1 MPEAYY
7 GLPEEVRYCKK
18 CVLSNQRPAS
28 YPEFKHTP
36 DRDTPTLHINDD
48 GVCDACKY
56 AETKRGI
63 DWDEREQEL
72 RELLDQYRRDDGGY
86 EVLVPGSGG
95 KDSSYAAHV
104 LSEKYDMNV
113 LTCTWPPTMYTDI
126 GRKNF
131 DNWVDKGG
139 FDNITFTP
147 DGDVHRLLTRLAVEN
162 LLHPFQTFIL
172 GQKNLAPKIA
182 LKYDIPLVFFGENEA
197 EYGNPIADNFDSL
210 RDDSFHTYQNLED
223 LYIGGVQIHELMEQ
237 YDVTLGD
244 LKPYLPADYSKFEES
259 EIDIRYL
266 GYYLKWIPQEN
277 YYYSVEN
284 TGFHARPHRS
294 EGTYS
299 KYASLDDKIDDL
311 HYYTTYI
318 KFGLGRATYDAAH
331 EIRTRHL
338 TRDEAVRLVKKFDGE
353 KPTRYF
359 EEVMDY
365 IDMEPEHFEQLIDE
379 ARSPHLWKQ
388 EDGEWKLRHPV
399 WETEAG

>member
-1 MPEAYY
+1 MTEAYY
-7 GLPEEVRYCKK
+7 NLPEEVRYCKR
-18 CVLSNQRPAS
+18 CVMSNQRPTS

-36 DRDTPTLHINDD
+36 DRNTPTIHIDDD
-48 GVCDACKY
+48 GLCDACKY
-56 AETKRGI
+56 AERKREI
-63 DWDEREQEL
+63 DWEQRENEL
-72 RELLDQYRRDDGGY
+72 RELLDEYRREDGGY

-95 KDSSYAAHV
+95 KDSAYAAHV

-113 LTCTWPPTMYTDI
+113 LTCTWPPLKYTDI
-126 GRKNF
+126 GRQNF
-131 DNWVDKGG
+131 NNWVDKSGC
-139 FDNITFTP
+139 DNITFTP
-147 DGDVHRLLTRLAVEN
+147 SGDVHRLLTRLAIEN

-197 EYGNPIADNFDSL
+197 EYGNPIADNDDSL
-210 RDDSFHTYQNLED
+210 RDDAFHTYQNLED
-223 LYIGGVQIHELMEQ
+223 LYIGGIQVHELIDR
-237 YDVTLGD
+237 YDITLGD
-244 LKPYLPADYSKFEES
+244 LKPYLPADYNKFDEAN
-259 EIDIRYL
+259 IDIRYL

-284 TGFHARPHRS
+284 IDFKARPHRS

-318 KFGLGRATYDAAH
+318 KFGLGRASYDAAH

-338 TRDEAVRLVKKFDGE
+338 TREDAIRLVKKFDGE
-353 KPTRYF
+353 VPTRYF

-365 IDMEPEHFEQLIDE
+365 IDMDPQRFKQLVEE
-379 ARSPHLWKQ
+379 ARSPHLWKK
-388 EDGEWKLRHPV
+388 ENNEWKLRNPI
-399 WETEAG
+399 WESDTV